1 MWLPRTELRLHGLCS
16 KHFTYLVHPVAPLFI
31 ILRQSISKFP
41 TLELSI
47 LQPPQGLELQVCA
60 TRPRFKLCSCQTRT
74 SVDFFFFYDCV
85 KIFSFFCV
93 LIPLL

>member
-1 MWLPRTELRLHGLCS
+1 MPQHVVGGHRVTLWGFFLFSSVLMWLPRMGLRLHGLCS

-47 LQPPQGLELQVCA
+47 LLPQPPQGLELQVCA
-60 TRPRFKLCSCQTRT
+60 TRPRFKL
-74 SVDFFFFYDCV
+74 
-85 KIFSFFCV
+85 
-93 LIPLL
+93 